1 MAQETA
7 GTTVARTPS
16 GAALAAARATG
27 PLPRDPKT
35 GRLMPRA
42 SVRAELPVDTE
53 TEEQDLH
60 DEAAVAVLEYA
71 ADVEVLEPEHSEITD
86 DPEADQEELTELEQ
100 RALGQ
105 QRAALVRVKA
115 LLEEALRLGVD
126 YKLIEKHPDGTLVLA
141 GQDRPGRRD
150 SSDCACAQCTPWAQQ
165 HWWCVVCSSGPHD
178 WQMVKPQYERQT
190 LKPGGIEGARQA
202 ACSAQCARDFLSSLG
217 RQPSGAPIGRGIDPT
232 LGLPG

>member
-1 MAQETA
+1 M
-7 GTTVARTPS
+7 TVVRTPS
-16 GAALAAARATG
+16 GAALAAARATD
-27 PLPRDPKT
+27 PLPRDAKT
-35 GRLMPRA
+35 GRLLPRGSA
-42 SVRAELPVDTE
+42 ALEPPVIAE
-53 TEEQDLH
+53 TEEQDPS
-60 DEAAVAVLEYA
+60 DEAAVALLALPEPSELLA
-71 ADVEVLEPEHSEITD
+71 PGHPELPVEE
-86 DPEADQEELTELEQ
+86 EADQEELTELEQ

-141 GQDRPGRRD
+141 GQSHTNRRE
-150 SSDCACAQCTPWAQQ
+150 SSDCACPACFPWAQQ